1 MSKKSRRRNKILLA
15 GAALL
20 GASKLGMLGGK
31 GVPTG
36 ASGSTKSLFT
46 SNKAYSPDKF
56 KKSIG
61 PSKVTTKYPRLK
73 VDTTGNVFKDGVN
86 KGVGNTKT
94 KFVNLD
100 SSKGTGSGIYQGG
113 KKVSG
118 LNQKSINVL
127 KDGKIETGGKTFAD
141 KKEYRKFKDA
151 ERIKERSTSMTK
163 KTTSDNPGLF
173 GFTFDKPLFKKGT
186 MVKARGGGMARS
198 KPTKLY

>member
-46 SNKAYSPDKF
+46 SDKAYSPDKF

-61 PSKVTTKYPRLK
+61 PSKVTTKFPKLK
-73 VDTTGNVFKDGVN
+73 VDSTGNVFKDGVN
-86 KGVGNTKT
+86 TGVGNTKT
-94 KFVNLD
+94 KFINRDSNLG
-100 SSKGTGSGIYQGG
+100 SGTGIYQDG
-113 KKVSG
+113 KKISG

-127 KDGKIETGGKTFAD
+127 KDGKIETGGKTYAD
-141 KKEYRKFKDA
+141 KKAYSSAMK
-151 ERIKERSTSMTK
+151 IK
-163 KTTSDNPGLF
+163 
-173 GFTFDKPLFKKGT
+173 
-186 MVKARGGGMARS
+186 RGEN
-198 KPTKLY
+198 